1 MGMSYRAPNRRKRK
15 QPETVAAF
23 QLGGRVVNKNISGRF
38 LASRILF
45 PPKFPTFN

>member
-23 QLGGRVVNKNISGRF
+23 QLGGRVVNKKVSGR
-38 LASRILF
+38 LLS
-45 PPKFPTFN
+45 K